1 MGLGPPVI
9 ALYYQLKTLG
19 VFDSV
24 REVVEL
30 GSQDVWC
37 PYKNMM
43 RDLFRVFGRE
53 VPPAHLIDAFAEAKG
68 SARDLY
74 ENLGMKYVCVDVDA
88 RHGALALDMN
98 FDEAPPEH
106 KNRYDLTTN
115 HGTSEHLLNQYNVFK
130 MMHELTKP
138 GGFMLHAVP
147 FTVHL
152 EHGFFN
158 YQPKFFEALARSNS
172 YKTFGVWI
180 GLDWQL
186 PSFVPWQPLLL
197 DHLVL
202 SPKTTHLLVVLQQKV
217 LPQEFHVPIPGLYDD
232 RAQDNLSARCC
243 MVVDS
248 EYYDGARSC
257 YVTQDM
263 RPLPGVIVPSARH
276 IAVSSSA
283 AVLGSTQSVMSP
295 VAARA
300 VEASVKRGYD
310 SVEHHENLTLGLG
323 PSAIA
328 LYRQLKALGMIEG
341 VREVAELGSKKV
353 WCPQKDLMR
362 DLFRVFGCERL
373 PDDLIDACANQK
385 GSARDLYEKLGMKYT
400 CVDRSGEDGALK
412 LNLDFDS
419 VPPEHRNRYDL
430 ATNHGTSEHLINQH
444 NVFKVMH
451 ELTKPGGLML
461 HTVPFTVQLEHGFF
475 NYQPNLFD
483 ALAQHNSYQTLGVWI
498 GVGSQSPSFIPWHHS
513 VLDYLEFSP
522 RAGHQLVVLFQKMY
536 ECEFCVPF
544 QRCYEAPIP
553 ERTLARYRMVIDGQ
567 CHDGASARRIR
578 QRQGVKPVSTPTY
591 SFVQLRYVLA
601 RDLALELTR
610 RVQRRIHQLLRG
622 RFKQAVAS
630 PRIGPQ
636 DQGGIE

>member
-9 ALYYQLKTLG
+9 ALYHQLKMLG

-43 RDLFRVFGRE
+43 RDLFRVFGRD
-53 VPPAHLIDAFAEAKG
+53 VPPAHLIDAFAEANG

-74 ENLGMKYVCVDVDA
+74 ENLGMKYVCVDVDG

-98 FDEAPPEH
+98 FDEAPSEH
-106 KNRYDLTTN
+106 RNRYDLTTN

-138 GGFMLHAVP
+138 GGLMLHAVP
-147 FTVHL
+147 FTVHF

-180 GLDWQL
+180 GLDWKL
-186 PSFVPWQPLLL
+186 PSFVPWQPSLL

-232 RAQDNLSARCC
+232 RAQDNLSAQCC

-248 EYYDGARSC
+248 EYYDGARFR

-263 RPLPGVIVPSARH
+263 RPQVGTALPLDCR
-276 IAVSSSA
+276 IAVLSSA
-283 AVLGSTQSVMSP
+283 ESVVDSVRPVVSP
-295 VAARA
+295 TV
-300 VEASVKRGYD
+300 VEVSVKPGHDR
-310 SVEHHENLTLGLG
+310 VEQQEDHSAELG
-323 PSAIA
+323 PLAIA
-328 LYRQLKALGMIEG
+328 LYRQLKTLGLIEG
-341 VREVAELGSKKV
+341 VREVAELGSKEV
-353 WCPQKDLMR
+353 WCPQKDIMR
-362 DLFRVFGCERL
+362 DLFRVFGRERL
-373 PDDLIDACANQK
+373 PEDLIDACAK
-385 GSARDLYEKLGMKYT
+385 GKGLARDLYEELGVKYT
-400 CVDRSGEDGALK
+400 CLDRDGRGGALK

-430 ATNHGTSEHLINQH
+430 TTNHGTSEHLINQH
-444 NVFKVMH
+444 NAFKVMH

-483 ALAQHNSYQTLGVWI
+483 ALAQYNSYRTLGMWI
-498 GVGSQSPSFIPWHHS
+498 GVDLQSPSFVPWHPS
-513 VLDYLEFSP
+513 VLDYLDFSSKTS
-522 RAGHQLVVLFQKMY
+522 HLLIILFQKMY
-536 ECEFCVPF
+536 ECEFCMPF
-544 QRCYEAPIP
+544 QGGYEDPIP
-553 ERTLARYRMVIDGQ
+553 DRTLARYRMVIDGQ
-567 CHDGASARRIR
+567 YYDGASARRIR
-578 QRQGVKPVSTPTY
+578 QRQGVKPVLIPSY

-601 RDLALELTR
+601 RDLVLELTR
-610 RVQRRIHQLLRG
+610 RIQQRIQQLLQG

-630 PRIGPQ
+630 PRIGRQ
-636 DQGGIE
+636 DQGGAE